1 MSNELEQIKVQLDE
15 KDQLVDALT
24 TRLEQAAEQLDRIR
38 RTGSDRTIKVAG
50 GSGGGSLSPEFLDQ
64 QKQISDDIQN
74 MSVQWTEMETTGS
87 IARIEHQIGDVRD
100 LIIDLCQKQQT
111 FFENGVPSGAYNSV
125 PEDVSSFLNQLEE
138 TKSPEASDPEET
150 NTEEEISSEAT
161 GFDFNALKNSLL
173 NNDPDDAENKFENQ
187 IADVVQDINNTNPV
201 SSPPVSAP
209 EESIEEV
216 TAPQDIQ
223 FKGASQEQLC
233 EAIEQRDTY
242 ITYLL
247 RKLRLSQTLQISL
260 PDWESLEGTPEEL
273 LKEAHSLS
281 VQLNEQ
287 LRLAEVENAVERARL
302 GREANRLQQLQQKMD
317 KVRHQQ
323 KEEESLDNEDDSEQG
338 SSRWMKMLSRNR
350 KQNSDEE

>member
-38 RTGSDRTIKVAG
+38 RTGSDRAIKVSG
-50 GSGGGSLSPEFLDQ
+50 GSGGGALSPEFLDQ
-64 QKQISDDIQN
+64 QKQISDDIQS
-74 MSVQWTEMETTGS
+74 MSAQWTEMETTGS

-111 FFENGVPSGAYNSV
+111 LLENGLPNSV
-125 PEDVSSFLNQLEE
+125 PEDVSSFLDQLEE
-138 TKSPEASDPEET
+138 TKSPEVIENDETPMTGEENSPEE
-150 NTEEEISSEAT
+150 N

-173 NNDPDDAENKFENQ
+173 NNDSDDAENKIENQ
-187 IADVVQDINNTNPV
+187 IANVVQDINNTN
-201 SSPPVSAP
+201 SDSAPPVSAP
-209 EESIEEV
+209 EVSIEEV

-223 FKGASQEQLC
+223 FKGATQDQLC
-233 EAIEQRDTY
+233 EAIEQRDSY
-242 ITYLL
+242 IAYLL
-247 RKLRLSQTLQISL
+247 RKLRVSQTLQISM
-260 PDWESLEGTPEEL
+260 PDWESLEGIPEEL
-273 LKEAHSLS
+273 LKEAHKLS
-281 VQLNEQ
+281 EQLNEQ

-317 KVRHQQ
+317 KDRHQLD
-323 KEEESLDNEDDSEQG
+323 EENQDNEDHNSPQG

-350 KQNSDEE
+350 KQNNGDE